1 MTAPAQA
8 GPAAAQRAPIQPAAA
23 EGPAKAAAARGAAA
37 GGARWRRA
45 GAASQLVQAL
55 GGAVGARGR
64 GARRGAACAPA
75 VLCARRKRAGASAGP
90 ASQTLRAA
98 VTGHAYAQN
107 AALPIRYVALLH
119 LPEARRNCQQAAAA
133 PARGSKG
140 APAAASPAP
149 ASCPRLR
156 RRRMIAATLP
166 TSGAPAAASGAP
178 APAGAPGAGL
188 PARCAPAA
196 PAARVAS
203 GGAAAPSAPRAPA
216 SAVARAGP
224 AHAPAAPALLALL
237 PPPAAPEPSAS
248 ACRPGGGAAPAGAAS
263 PWPPRSLSASLLLC
277 ASCSV
282 LDELTGGTCHSTT
295 PALACGAQQSPGQ
308 QAVPSPV
315 QLLAPSPV
323 LLALFST
330 SLFSTA
336 ARSCAELTPRGAAQS
351 HCLSGDLCTAR
362 HGHAHACPAQAR
374 LWQHCSR
381 AWLGPARRALTISG
395 L

>member
-1 MTAPAQA
+1 
-8 GPAAAQRAPIQPAAA
+8 
-23 EGPAKAAAARGAAA
+23 
-37 GGARWRRA
+37 
-45 GAASQLVQAL
+45 
-55 GGAVGARGR
+55 
-64 GARRGAACAPA
+64 
-75 VLCARRKRAGASAGP
+75 
-90 ASQTLRAA
+90 
-98 VTGHAYAQN
+98 
-107 AALPIRYVALLH
+107 
-119 LPEARRNCQQAAAA
+119 
-133 PARGSKG
+133 
-140 APAAASPAP
+140 
-149 ASCPRLR
+149 
-156 RRRMIAATLP
+156 MIAATLP

-351 HCLSGDLCTAR
+351 HCLSGDLCTAQAPAR